1 MILRRIQSFCFIFV
15 TFLIG
20 YYPVASAQNLPGDVN
35 KVDDF
40 SLKDYN
46 GKDYSLSDFKD
57 SKAIVVIFVATEC
70 PVSNAYNSRMESIY
84 NDYKNKNVTLVGIN
98 SNKAEDIGRIKEH
111 AKSKGLTFPILKD
124 EKNIIADKFRA
135 SVTPEVFVLN
145 NNFEVLYHGRID
157 DSRDESDVEKKDLRN
172 ALDEILSDKQ
182 VSDPVTKAFGCT
194 IKRI

>member
-1 MILRRIQSFCFIFV
+1 MILRKIQSFCFIFV